1 MSAAEQESMRTLG
14 KCLKV
19 FNSLGVISVLVLI
32 AMVLTTVTGSASV
45 ERDPQFRTQS
55 LVQSH
60 LVVPADVKN
69 KQ

>member
-1 MSAAEQESMRTLG
+1 MQTLG
-14 KCLKV
+14 KCLKI
-19 FNSLGVISVLVLI
+19 FNSLGAISVLVLI
-32 AMVLTTVTGSASV
+32 AMVLTTVSGSASV

-60 LVVPADVKN
+60 LVDPADVKN

>member
-1 MSAAEQESMRTLG
+1 MRTLG

-45 ERDPQFRTQS
+45 ERDPQVRTQS

>member
-1 MSAAEQESMRTLG
+1 MRILG
-14 KCLKV
+14 KCLKL

-45 ERDPQFRTQS
+45 ERDPQFLTQS

-60 LVVPADVKN
+60 LVDPAGMKN
-69 KQ
+69 RQ